1 MLTTYN
7 ATGTPAKLLSAGDT
21 NAKTAK
27 NSLQTY
33 ILYLSPA
40 SQNSAGRNLCPKASD
55 GCRAACLFSAD
66 RGRFNN
72 VQQARINRTEYLL
85 RDRAGFLLQLAQEI
99 NKAAK
104 KEAKKTGQNIAI
116 RLNGTSDLKLVEML
130 TDRHE
135 IAKNVV
141 FYDYTKI
148 PQKAGDRVTSQGHR
162 YSVTFSRSE
171 ENESQALNLLK
182 IGVNVAAVFAGKELP
197 KYWHGF
203 RVVDGD
209 KSDIEMLNFSGV
221 VLGLRAK
228 GDAKRDGSG
237 FVISETRAAVS
248 SVLTPKNVLKYA

>member
-1 MLTTYN
+1 MLTNYT
-7 ATGTPAKLLSAGDT
+7 ATAQPAKLLSAGDT

-40 SQNSAGRNLCPKASD
+40 SQNSTGRNLCPKASD
-55 GCRAACLFSAD
+55 GCRAACLFSAG

-85 RDRAGFLLQLAQEI
+85 RDRAGFLAQLAQEI

-104 KEAKKTGQNIAI
+104 KEAKKTGQNIAV

-135 IAKNVV
+135 IAPNVV

-148 PQKAGDRVTSQGHR
+148 PQKAGDRVTKQGHR

-171 ENESQALNLLK
+171 TNEAQALQLLK
-182 IGVNVAAVFAGKELP
+182 NGVNVAAVFAGDKLP

-221 VLGLRAK
+221 VLGLKAK
-228 GDAKRDGSG
+228 GEAKRDRSG
-237 FVISETRAAVS
+237 FVISETRAAIS
-248 SVLTPKNVLKYA
+248 SILTPKNVLKYA

>member
-1 MLTTYN
+1 MLTTYK

-27 NSLQTY
+27 NNLQTY

-40 SQNSAGRNLCPKASD
+40 SQNSAGRNLCPKSSE
-55 GCRAACLFSAD
+55 GCRAACLFSAG

-85 RDRAGFLLQLAQEI
+85 RDRAAFLFQLAEEI

-104 KEAKKTGQNIAI
+104 KEAKKTGGNIAI

-135 IAKNVV
+135 IEKNVV

-162 YSVTFSRSE
+162 YCVTFSRSE
-171 ENESQALNLLK
+171 ENEAQALNLLK
-182 IGVNVAAVFAGKELP
+182 IGVNVAAVLLERNCINFGT
-197 KYWHGF
+197 GF
-203 RVVDGD
+203 G
-209 KSDIEMLNFSGV
+209 
-221 VLGLRAK
+221 
-228 GDAKRDGSG
+228 
-237 FVISETRAAVS
+237 
-248 SVLTPKNVLKYA
+248 